1 MSSAKTYKKATVSKG
16 ELVLDHNL
24 NPLPNKKSA
33 KSISLKSYLASKS
46 YLTSTLSKSLERAT
60 GQGKRPLLYNLE
72 PRS

>member
-24 NPLPNKKSA
+24 NPLPNKTSS

-46 YLTSTLSKSLERAT
+46 FTLSKSLERAA
-60 GQGKRPLLYNLE
+60 GQGKQSLLNDT
-72 PRS
+72 